1 LLAWRGPG
9 NSVVTPAKDG
19 KGVVTMLDQNDIAA
33 RRLYQLFVPGLSE
46 LTEIHRAI
54 SVDNVYH
61 FNPNSSRLGFL
72 YL

>member
-1 LLAWRGPG
+1 
-9 NSVVTPAKDG
+9 
-19 KGVVTMLDQNDIAA
+19 MLDQNDIAA